1 MHAVYMQSVKDH
13 VGPSSGRYKLAYGLN
28 ANVNVF
34 SQAPGPEYHQSYEM
48 DTFCVPNDFVEYENS
63 GDDENGDKSETKSE
77 TKVRHRPEIVKN
89 VAKFGAENQIN
100 WLNVVVW
107 SKNQIRIEFLFFK
120 I

>member
-63 GDDENGDKSETKSE
+63 GDDENGDEIGDEIGDEGSTSTGNRKKRRKIRRRKSNQL
-77 TKVRHRPEIVKN
+77 VKRRRL
-89 VAKFGAENQIN
+89 VEE
-100 WLNVVVW
+100 
-107 SKNQIRIEFLFFK
+107 SDSD
-120 I
+120 